1 MNIFS
6 YSCKQQV
13 LIIYCLHYH
22 IHNYRTRLPQ
32 DDSLNHVSEIILEF
46 QYILFSRY
54 FVRINNIKFTFT
66 NSKQRNSD
74 SAHLNAHCLLTLM
87 TKKSMTSTQ
96 TCIHGFANIN
106 D

>member
-1 MNIFS
+1 MSTSTTVDVNM
-6 YSCKQQV
+6 
-13 LIIYCLHYH
+13 
-22 IHNYRTRLPQ
+22 
-32 DDSLNHVSEIILEF
+32 F
-46 QYILFSRY
+46 QMSTSTLAFI
-54 FVRINNIKFTFT
+54 RINNIKFTFT

-87 TKKSMTSTQ
+87 TKKSMTRTQ